1 MMISVS
7 LFLIGA
13 LADNFSATFL
23 GSTVRSGIF
32 LTYINRYFLSSL
44 TASIIYHSLSDFS
57 CIALTPKI
65 FMYAIS
71 NIVYFLVFTHYKTA
85 CPYPL

>member
-23 GSTVRSGIF
+23 GNTVRSGIF

-71 NIVYFLVFTHYKTA
+71 NIVCIHRLQIAFIG
-85 CPYPL
+85 